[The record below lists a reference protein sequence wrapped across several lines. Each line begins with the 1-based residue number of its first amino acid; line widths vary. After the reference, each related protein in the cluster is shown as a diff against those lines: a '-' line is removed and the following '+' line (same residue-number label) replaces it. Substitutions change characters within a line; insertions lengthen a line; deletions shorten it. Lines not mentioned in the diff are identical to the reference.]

1 MEQNSKYGPKA
12 SVIPFTTNIFFD
24 QVKIEPPQKKI
35 LEFNAELNKLVDKD
49 LIYFESCCKVLSQ
62 PQYYHSSSVGPA
74 SIEVI
79 KKCLEFPADKLFPA
93 LDLYRIFLLHPNS
106 SEGFSGADSG
116 FVFLSILL
124 SPLLDPN
131 APKANIMLA
140 LRCLC
145 NLFKNQS
152 SQHAALK
159 NRQRIIDAA
168 SSHILH

>member
-1 MEQNSKYGPKA
+1 
-12 SVIPFTTNIFFD
+12 VIPFTTNIFFD

-35 LEFNAELNKLVDKD
+35 LEFNAELNKLFDKD